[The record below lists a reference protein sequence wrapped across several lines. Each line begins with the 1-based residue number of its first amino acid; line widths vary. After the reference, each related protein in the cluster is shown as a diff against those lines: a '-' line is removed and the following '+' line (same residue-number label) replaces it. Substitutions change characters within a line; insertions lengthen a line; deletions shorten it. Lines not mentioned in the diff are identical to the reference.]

1 MKSLDEIF
9 IDVCEVIESST
20 GINKN
25 EIKLESTL
33 FDELGVDSID
43 LVDILFELE
52 TLFDLE
58 LNISDIELKAKEELG
73 DIPYEI
79 DGVITED
86 GLKALRIHMTEID
99 SEKLEYGITI
109 HQLIQLFSTHSLC
122 KLVHYK
128 MEMKENETLS

>member
-79 DGVITED
+79 DGVITEE

>member
-9 IDVCEVIESST
+9 KDVCEVIESST

-86 GLKALRIHMTEID
+86 GLKALRTHMTEID
-99 SEKLEYGITI
+99 SKKLEHGITI
-109 HQLIQLFSTHSLC
+109 HQLIQFFSTHSLC
-122 KLVHYK
+122 KLVLYK
-128 MEMKENETLS
+128 MEMKENENPS

>member
-9 IDVCEVIESST
+9 EDVCEVIESST

-25 EIKLESTL
+25 EIKLDSTL
-33 FDELGVDSID
+33 FNELGVDSID

-79 DGVITED
+79 DGVITKD

-99 SEKLEYGITI
+99 SKKLEHGITI

-128 MEMKENETLS
+128 MEMKENENPL

>member
-79 DGVITED
+79 DGVITEE

-128 MEMKENETLS
+128 MEMKENETPS

>member
-79 DGVITED
+79 DGVITEE
-86 GLKALRIHMTEID
+86 GLKALRIHITEID

>member
-9 IDVCEVIESST
+9 TDVCEVIESST

-86 GLKALRIHMTEID
+86 GLEALRIHMTEID
-99 SEKLEYGITI
+99 SKKLENGITI
-109 HQLIQLFSTHSLC
+109 HQLIQFFSTHSLC
-122 KLVHYK
+122 KLVLYK
-128 MEMKENETLS
+128 MEMKENENPS

>member
-9 IDVCEVIESST
+9 TDVCEVIESST

-99 SEKLEYGITI
+99 SEKLEHGITI
-109 HQLIQLFSTHSLC
+109 HQLIQFFSTHSLC
-122 KLVHYK
+122 KLVLYK
-128 MEMKENETLS
+128 MEMKENENPS